1 MEMDMDMRRISLIA
15 FLFAAAASIPAFAQQ
30 AHVAD
35 QATLDHA
42 VADHLRQGADDRQ
55 EVLRVLENDQVR
67 ELAEGIGLDVTR
79 AKAAVATLDET
90 ELGAIAAQARVVND
104 ALAGGQGSVTIS
116 TTFIIIAL
124 LVLIL
129 LIVAI

>member
-1 MEMDMDMRRISLIA
+1 MKRLLTS
-15 FLFAAAASIPAFAQQ
+15 ASVLLLVFVASRPVSAQQ

-35 QATLDHA
+35 PATLDRA
-42 VADHLRQGADDRQ
+42 VADHIRQSADDRQ
-55 EVLRVLENDQVR
+55 EVLRVLENEQVR
-67 ELAEGIGLDVTR
+67 ELAKGVGLDLTR

-90 ELGAIAAQARVVND
+90 ELGSIATQARAVSD

-116 TTFIIIAL
+116 TTVIIIAL

>member
-1 MEMDMDMRRISLIA
+1 MEKRRISVIVL
-15 FLFAAAASIPAFAQQ
+15 LLAAVASLPVSAQQ

-35 QATLDHA
+35 QTTLDRA
-42 VADHLRQGADDRQ
+42 VADHIQQSSDDRQ
-55 EVLRVLENDQVR
+55 EVLRVLENEQVR
-67 ELAEGIGLDVTR
+67 ELADGVGLDLKR

-90 ELGAIAAQARVVND
+90 ELGSIAAQARAVND
-104 ALAGGQGSVTIS
+104 ALAGGQSTVTIS
-116 TTFIIIAL
+116 TTVIIIAL

>member
-1 MEMDMDMRRISLIA
+1 MNRHQVSAIVLLLA
-15 FLFAAAASIPAFAQQ
+15 VAASIPVSAQQ

-35 QATLDHA
+35 QTILDRA
-42 VADHLRQGADDRQ
+42 VADHIRQGADDRQ
-55 EVLRVLENDQVR
+55 EVLRVLENEQVR
-67 ELAEGIGLDVTR
+67 ELAEGVGVDLKQ

-90 ELGAIAAQARVVND
+90 ELGAIAAQARAVND

-116 TTFIIIAL
+116 TTVIIIGL
-124 LVLIL
+124 LILIL